1 MSEGLKTKVIG
12 ANIEDISNNTKKFF
26 RVVVITNTESD
37 YPLTE
42 YLRNNTSLF
51 CKQYEQNG
59 ADVDCDYYFN
69 SSYGIAM
76 FYFMAEVH
84 EGGTYNESDFANSE
98 AISFVIDINEILAGQ
113 DANDHPF
120 MHVFDHTGNPDI
132 TIETIDR
139 LRKDVVFKSDLYA
152 GKLLGDISSDFRLL
166 FNVNQTLPSNAGVAD
181 LDEMTKDEE
190 RPISHYLLQ
199 RDNIQRDIDHKSGI
213 IEELKAKK
221 AKLEEIIE
229 SMGGDPY
236 KRDESVPRE
245 PIDFIKEIFDPSY
258 AKDLKPE
265 PGDLPEEKEVKKE
278 SKSTEET
285 SPKSNNISEVER
297 TPEDIEKQDRTIEEV
312 EKILSNLD
320 VNVTTSEVKDEVNT
334 DDKVSIKEK
343 IKEETKE
350 AQSIINP
357 EDITNIADKT
367 DVTKETLLEPKV
379 TETEPDNVSKEE
391 ATIYDTLNQGRDIN
405 EYVEKLITSDEDFSG
420 DWDDEQELFQIVMS
434 NDSKV
439 REELSKDEYKAYL
452 DLVTRYSLNKN
463 DKQELN
469 SGVYNLRRAKFDNIG
484 SFDYVND

>member
-166 FNVNQTLPSNAGVAD
+166 FNVNQTLPSDAGVAD

-245 PIDFIKEIFDPSY
+245 PIDFIKE
-258 AKDLKPE
+258 
-265 PGDLPEEKEVKKE
+265 
-278 SKSTEET
+278 
-285 SPKSNNISEVER
+285 
-297 TPEDIEKQDRTIEEV
+297 
-312 EKILSNLD
+312 
-320 VNVTTSEVKDEVNT
+320 
-334 DDKVSIKEK
+334 
-343 IKEETKE
+343 
-350 AQSIINP
+350 
-357 EDITNIADKT
+357 
-367 DVTKETLLEPKV
+367 
-379 TETEPDNVSKEE
+379 
-391 ATIYDTLNQGRDIN
+391 
-405 EYVEKLITSDEDFSG
+405 
-420 DWDDEQELFQIVMS
+420 M
-434 NDSKV
+434 
-439 REELSKDEYKAYL
+439 
-452 DLVTRYSLNKN
+452 
-463 DKQELN
+463 
-469 SGVYNLRRAKFDNIG
+469 
-484 SFDYVND
+484 